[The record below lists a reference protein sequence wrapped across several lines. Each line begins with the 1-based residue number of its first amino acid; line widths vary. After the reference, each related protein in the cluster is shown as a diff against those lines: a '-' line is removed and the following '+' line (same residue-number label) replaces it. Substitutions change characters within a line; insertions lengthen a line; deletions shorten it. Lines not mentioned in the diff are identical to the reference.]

1 MMKKISVLCFLLV
14 LLLLPNSVLA
24 INEVNIY
31 FFHSNSCDI
40 CNQERIYLEAL
51 KQRYPNMRVYSYE
64 ISDSANQELMQKA
77 KSLYQE
83 TRSGVPYTII
93 GDSSYLGFSQNN
105 KALFQRKVYEY
116 SKNAYTNKL
125 GQELGITYRNDLE
138 GEVLEYKNNED
149 YQIEETS
156 GNTHNTTPI
165 KTQKDRLNRI
175 SIYLIGAGVILA
187 IVAVVIHIVE
197 KGKRV

>member
-1 MMKKISVLCFLLV
+1 MKKLSVLCFLLV
-14 LLLLPNSVLA
+14 LLLLPNNVLA

-31 FFHSNSCDI
+31 FFHSNDCDI

-64 ISDSANQELMQKA
+64 ISDQSNYDLMQKA
-77 KSLYQE
+77 KNLYQE
-83 TRSGVPYTII
+83 TRSGVPYTVI

-105 KALFQRKVYEY
+105 KALFQKKVYEY
-116 SKNAYTNKL
+116 SKIAYANKL

-138 GEVLEYKNNED
+138 GEVVEYKNNDD

-156 GNTHNTTPI
+156 GNSHQTTPI
-165 KTQKDRLNRI
+165 DNKNKKIDQV
-175 SIYLIGAGVILA
+175 SIYLIGAGVTLSIIAL
-187 IVAVVIHIVE
+187 IIYWFE
-197 KGKRV
+197 KRNNL